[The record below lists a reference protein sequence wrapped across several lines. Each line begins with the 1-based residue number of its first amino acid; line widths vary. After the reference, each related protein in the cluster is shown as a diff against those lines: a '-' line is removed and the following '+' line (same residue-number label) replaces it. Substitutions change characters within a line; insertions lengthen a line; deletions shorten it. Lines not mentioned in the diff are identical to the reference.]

1 MKMISD
7 LIQYFMT
14 GAQGYLSAGSY
25 DTVVASLWIIL
36 PTLIVIAVLG
46 AFAWLLKGVFRK

>member
-1 MKMISD
+1 MISD

-46 AFAWLLKGVFRK
+46 AFVWLLKGVFRK